1 MALWVGDKGREIYT
15 IWTGMTNDEKKK
27 LEPHYKR
34 YLAHVQPKLNPI
46 SECFK
51 FNNENQGAL
60 TVEQFVTS
68 LRVLAED
75 CNYVNSKDEMIRG
88 RIVFGTSS
96 QKVREKLIAEGEK
109 LTVEKAIQIAQSHEY
124 SQEQLKTMSGQ
135 EIHAVSH
142 SHNRTLG
149 RQVEAAHLKTR
160 PKIQS
165 DKDPRRPDQSTTT
178 RRRHKSATGVGMIIL
193 QVLNALRRVNSV
205 RLIIDGTILLRN
217 VLVKLL
223 HVMNYRP
230 CKSNQIQNQNFS

>member
-1 MALWVGDKGREIYT
+1 M
-15 IWTGMTNDEKKK
+15 
-27 LEPHYKR
+27 
-34 YLAHVQPKLNPI
+34 QPKLNPI

-124 SQEQLKTMSGQ
+124 SQEQLKTMSGH
-135 EIHAVSH
+135 ELHAVSH
-142 SHNRTLG
+142 SHNHNIRKTG
-149 RQVEAAHLKTR
+149 RSSPPQNTTKDTEQRRPLQAR
-160 PKIQS
+160 PKHHYNMKKQECDS
-165 DKDPRRPDQSTTT
+165 CS
-178 RRRHKSATGVGMIIL
+178 MIFL
-193 QVLNALRRVNSV
+193 EVLNALRRVNRE
-205 RLIIDGTILLRN
+205 RLVIDGTILLGN
-217 VLVKLL
+217 IL
-223 HVMNYRP
+223 
-230 CKSNQIQNQNFS
+230 